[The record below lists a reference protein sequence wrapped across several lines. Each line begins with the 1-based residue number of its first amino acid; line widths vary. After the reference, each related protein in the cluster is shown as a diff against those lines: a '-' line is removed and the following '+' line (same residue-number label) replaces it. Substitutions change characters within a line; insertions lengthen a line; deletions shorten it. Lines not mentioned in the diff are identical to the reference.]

1 MVMKHQGI
9 RFSLGNNSARFAGIL
24 LCVLLCLASAGQ
36 VAAQSVRIF
45 PNKTELTTDENFVLS
60 VEVRDSRGGHVP
72 IPKWPEI
79 PGFQAVGSST
89 SQNWVNGRVSVTFF
103 RTYVPTKTGT
113 SKVPAMTYKLKG
125 KLHKNP
131 AIRLK
136 VKKGTGRRQQPQ
148 TRNPVDDF
156 FNSPMDNF
164 FGNGRRRQDPK
175 KLDFKAVDADYFL
188 SVNLNQDTAYIG
200 EQVRGE
206 VVLYVNQKDQ
216 GKIGV
221 DGQAIMEMQ
230 QRIKNPSF
238 WQENIELRDIPTA
251 RVQINGTN
259 YIAYTLYRTILFP
272 LQVGSIPFEN
282 IYLEGKKV
290 MVATNASPLDKFFRN
305 NTKFTPIRIK
315 ARDNTLKV
323 LPLPPTNLP
332 NANMVGKFKMTAELN
347 SGNVNTGD
355 NLELTVNI
363 KGDGNVAMMLPPSI
377 EFPEEFNSDEPNSEY
392 KDRTTE
398 TSFYG
403 DKTFKYFLVP
413 ARKGQYDLGPL
424 AFYYFNSA
432 KNAYDSLVV
441 SNIPVKVSGE
451 DLGNLMLKQ
460 SGLDRFYETALSDA
474 DDSLKKNSGSLGS
487 LVFLG
492 VILLM
497 AGAVT
502 FNIVQKKGKS
512 KEENAPEEVA
522 DPWNRK

>member
-1 MVMKHQGI
+1 MKHVSIQINSRIISI
-9 RFSLGNNSARFAGIL
+9 RIAGVMVCAFLIAMNAGKL
-24 LCVLLCLASAGQ
+24 AGQ
-36 VAAQSVRIF
+36 TVRIF
-45 PNKTELTTDENFVLS
+45 PNQTELTTDDNFVLN
-60 VEVRDSRGGHVP
+60 VEVRDYKGGHVP
-72 IPKWPEI
+72 MPKWPDI

-103 RTYVPTKTGT
+103 RTYVPTKTGSFT
-113 SKVPAMTYKLKG
+113 VPAMSYKLKD
-125 KLHKNP
+125 KVHRNP
-131 AIRLK
+131 AIKLK
-136 VKKGTGRRQQPQ
+136 VTKGSGRRQQPQ
-148 TRNPVDDF
+148 TRNPMDDF
-156 FNSPMDNF
+156 FRSPMDNF
-164 FGNGRRRQDPK
+164 FGNGRRGQKPQ

-206 VVLYVNQKDQ
+206 VVLYVNQRDQ

-238 WQENIELRDIPTA
+238 WQENIELREIPMA

-272 LQVGSIPFEN
+272 LQVGSIPFKD

-315 ARDNTLKV
+315 ARDNKLEV

-347 SGNVNTGD
+347 SGNVQTGD

-377 EFPEEFNSDEPNSEY
+377 QFPAEFISDAPNSEY

-413 ARKGQYDLGPL
+413 RRGGEYDLGPL
-424 AFYYFNSA
+424 AFYYFNAA

-441 SNIPVKVSGE
+441 SNIPVKVTGE
-451 DLGNLMLKQ
+451 DLDNLMLKQ
-460 SGLDRFYETALSDA
+460 SGLDGFYETALAEA
-474 DDSLKKNSGSLGS
+474 DDKLKRNTGSFGT

-502 FNIVQKKGKS
+502 FNVVRNKARAN
-512 KEENAPEEVA
+512 ENDQQDEVN
-522 DPWNRK
+522 DPWGKR

>member
-1 MVMKHQGI
+1 M
-9 RFSLGNNSARFAGIL
+9 
-24 LCVLLCLASAGQ
+24 
-36 VAAQSVRIF
+36 AQSVRIF
-45 PNKTELTTDENFVLS
+45 PNQTELTTDDNFILS
-60 VEVRDSRGGHVP
+60 VEVRDHKGGHVP
-72 IPKWPEI
+72 MPKWPEI

-89 SQNWVNGRVSVTFF
+89 NQQWVNGRVSVTFF
-103 RTYVPTKTGT
+103 RTYVPTQVGKF
-113 SKVPAMTYKLKG
+113 KVPAMSYKLKDQVHQNPEI
-125 KLHKNP
+125 KLT
-131 AIRLK
+131 
-136 VKKGTGRRQQPQ
+136 VKKGTGQRQQPQ
-148 TRNPVDDF
+148 SRNPIDDF
-156 FNSPMDNF
+156 FKSPMDNF
-164 FGNGRRRQDPK
+164 FGNGRKRQDPK

-188 SVNLNQDTAYIG
+188 SVNLNQDTAYLG

-206 VVLYVNQKDQ
+206 VVLYVNQRDQ

-230 QRIKNPSF
+230 QRIKNPNF

-251 RVQINGTN
+251 RVTINGSN

-272 LQVGSIPFEN
+272 LQVGSIPFKD

-305 NTKFTPIRIK
+305 NTKFTPIRIP
-315 ARDNTLKV
+315 ARNNNLEV

-332 NANMVGKFKMTAELN
+332 NANMVGKFKMSAELN

-377 EFPEEFNSDEPNSEY
+377 DFPEEFNADEPNSEY
-392 KDRTTE
+392 VDRTTE

-413 ARKGQYDLGPL
+413 RKSGSYDLGPL
-424 AFYYFNSA
+424 AFYYFNAA

-441 SNIPVKVSGE
+441 SNIPVKVVGE
-451 DLGNLMLKQ
+451 DLDNLMLKQ
-460 SGLDRFYETALSDA
+460 SGLDGFYETALADA
-474 DDSLKKNSGSLGS
+474 DQGLKTNGGSYGTV
-487 LVFLG
+487 VFLG
-492 VILLM
+492 VILLL

-502 FNIVQKKGKS
+502 FNVVRSKGQAKQPEKS
-512 KEENAPEEVA
+512 VEGES
-522 DPWNRK
+522 PWGGR